1 MSRRKQG
8 APFSLFAFQDAITS
22 VCGVIV
28 LVTLMLALS
37 LAQRVMTEAKTS
49 AVASSKVE
57 SVREQVETLQ
67 SDLEALNAQ
76 VEATTSIDSSAL
88 GLSLGEVKAQLA
100 NARKR
105 LEGANEESQRLEE
118 ELDKLE
124 EQEASFADVEKRV
137 DDLQKLA
144 ENRVQQAEE
153 IAAQEFNLQ
162 ESAVY
167 AFSDSVRE
175 KPWYVEVTGSRF
187 IVHGAQEKLTFD
199 TWFSFVNWANTRPS
213 SSEYF
218 VLIVRPSG
226 AKNYNF
232 AFRELEEAGYR
243 HGVDLIGESK
253 PLVFLHEK

>member
-144 ENRVQQAEE
+144 ENRVQQVEE
-153 IAAQEFNLQ
+153 IAAQSSTSGERRR
-162 ESAVY
+162 

-187 IVHGAQEKLTFD
+187 IVQGARK
-199 TWFSFVNWANTRPS
+199 S
-213 SSEYF
+213 
-218 VLIVRPSG
+218 
-226 AKNYNF
+226 
-232 AFRELEEAGYR
+232 
-243 HGVDLIGESK
+243 
-253 PLVFLHEK
+253 